1 MVENGNVKEFTVE
14 ENSVNA
20 EKCDVQQ
27 RDVNGAKKCEEV
39 EREQLDDVFQE
50 LDEDDEVN
58 EKKRFSS
65 DSIPTMLLGKIGD
78 ILVLHF
84 AFLICSL
91 PIITIGAAL
100 SATSYVGMKMASG
113 MDGFI
118 LSNFFKAFR
127 DNFKRSTLYWLLC
140 MIAAAAIWFSYR
152 YWAAIDGVIGMTLG
166 SVSVILAILL
176 GMTMLYVFAVQAKF
190 LNTFSA
196 TIKNAFL
203 MSIRHLHITILM
215 VLCLVFLLYLAIN
228 FSVMQALFAVSGAGL
243 IGLVFGKLYNIVFAS
258 YE

>member
-1 MVENGNVKEFTVE
+1 MVENGSVE
-14 ENSVNA
+14 ELEA
-20 EKCDVQQ
+20 ID
-27 RDVNGAKKCEEV
+27 D
-39 EREQLDDVFQE
+39 EQLDDVFQE
-50 LDEDDEVN
+50 LNEDDEVN
-58 EKKRFSS
+58 SKKRFSS

-118 LSNFFKAFR
+118 LSNFIKAFK

-140 MIAAAAIWFSYR
+140 MIAAAVIWFSYR
-152 YWAAIDGVIGMTLG
+152 YWVTVGGAIGVTLG
-166 SVSVILAILL
+166 SVSVVLAILL
-176 GMTMLYVFAVQAKF
+176 GMTILYVFAVQAKF
-190 LNTFSA
+190 LNTFNA

-215 VLCLVFLLYLAIN
+215 VLCLMFLLYLAIN
-228 FSVMQALFAVSGAGL
+228 FSVMQALVAVMGAGL
-243 IGLVFGKLYNIVFAS
+243 VGLVFGKLYNIVFAS

>member
-1 MVENGNVKEFTVE
+1 MVKNENIEEFKVE
-14 ENSVNA
+14 EDS
-20 EKCDVQQ
+20 
-27 RDVNGAKKCEEV
+27 
-39 EREQLDDVFQE
+39 
-50 LDEDDEVN
+50 VN

-65 DSIPTMLLGKIGD
+65 DSLPTMLLGKIGD

-118 LSNFFKAFR
+118 LSNFIKAFK

-140 MIAAAAIWFSYR
+140 MITAAAIGFSYR
-152 YWAAIDGVIGMTLG
+152 YWIAVGGAIGVTLG
-166 SVSVILAILL
+166 GVSVILAILL
-176 GMTMLYVFAVQAKF
+176 GMTILYVFAVQAKF
-190 LNTFSA
+190 LNTFNA
-196 TIKNAFL
+196 IIKNAFL

-228 FSVMQALFAVSGAGL
+228 FSVMQALVAVMGVGL
-243 IGLVFGKLYNIVFAS
+243 VGLVFGKLYNIVFAS